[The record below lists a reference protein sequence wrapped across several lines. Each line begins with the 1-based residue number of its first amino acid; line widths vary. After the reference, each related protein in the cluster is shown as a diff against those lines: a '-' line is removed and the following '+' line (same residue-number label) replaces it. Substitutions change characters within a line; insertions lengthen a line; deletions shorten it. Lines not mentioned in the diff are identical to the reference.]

1 MPGTQSAEA
10 CRRLEQWIQDG
21 EYVCGRLIPE
31 LLRQHESLVAQAEA
45 ADRECERLRLEIGE
59 ARNEL
64 SGIRGENEQLRAER
78 ADIAGTLER
87 QIGLITDCLYGVV
100 KRLRGT

>member
-1 MPGTQSAEA
+1 MPGTQSTEA
-10 CRRLEQWIQDG
+10 CRRLELWIQDG
-21 EYVCGRLIPE
+21 EHVFGQLIPE

-59 ARNEL
+59 ARKEQ
-64 SGIRGENEQLRAER
+64 RAVRAENEQLRAER
-78 ADIAGTLER
+78 ADIAATLER